1 MKKQLAMPMV
11 LLSLVF
17 IQAGVAAS
25 PIFGPTSH
33 DTQSEP
39 PSCGNLTV
47 ALVVDPQLAE
57 PIRASIDLFVADLCT
72 AGYNTIENSGWFSDP
87 AELRNYLR
95 DLYEQPETG
104 LAGAILVGDIPRAY
118 QWFETIYTNPDIP
131 PLRQEVISFQYY
143 SDLDGTFEKSPGYVS
158 SGGHEFSYDIHSGAM
173 DWEIWVSVLPYYK
186 GKLSSTIEALNR
198 YFAKNHAF
206 RSGLLKRPNAFL
218 QISELQDDPE
228 SLRAEPYTWSP
239 FSQEAHARLY
249 AGDVSRG
256 YEDLSA
262 GVAVFTVVAAH
273 GYWGASGQLSIA
285 DVEEN
290 PVRTIGFWSSGCAI
304 GNLDHSDNFLTSI
317 LYSKTSEVLV
327 AKGTTNDS
335 GGMGSNEDGF
345 YGHNIATALSGSAS
359 LGDAILSH
367 VNVPLIYPWSDDR
380 ELHFSTLVVL
390 GDPTL
395 QFELRQDFE
404 INAGQAG
411 TWFNPATPG
420 QGQLID
426 VEPENTF
433 LFLSWFTFTDD
444 NSANPLEQHWF
455 TAQGN
460 YTGNHAELI
469 LHETLGGRFDDPQAV
484 STQPV
489 GTVTLRFTDCGI
501 GLMDYSIFNGNIQ
514 GSFPLQRAI
523 PGTENLCVEL
533 AGDTTN
539 ALDPNDGRDGAW
551 FDEATPGQGF
561 LVDAHP
567 DPDTDD
573 FMFVAWFTYGDDSAS
588 GQRWLTA
595 QGPLVGPMAD
605 LIVYETTGGS
615 FDEPVVDETR
625 PVGSMT
631 IDFTDCSNALLTYSI
646 TDEVL
651 AGIIEIQRAIPGTE
665 ALCEELTQ

>member
-1 MKKQLAMPMV
+1 
-11 LLSLVF
+11 
-17 IQAGVAAS
+17 
-25 PIFGPTSH
+25 
-33 DTQSEP
+33 
-39 PSCGNLTV
+39 
-47 ALVVDPQLAE
+47 
-57 PIRASIDLFVADLCT
+57 
-72 AGYNTIENSGWFSDP
+72 
-87 AELRNYLR
+87 
-95 DLYEQPETG
+95 
-104 LAGAILVGDIPRAY
+104 
-118 QWFETIYTNPDIP
+118 
-131 PLRQEVISFQYY
+131 
-143 SDLDGTFEKSPGYVS
+143 
-158 SGGHEFSYDIHSGAM
+158 
-173 DWEIWVSVLPYYK
+173 
-186 GKLSSTIEALNR
+186 
-198 YFAKNHAF
+198 
-206 RSGLLKRPNAFL
+206 LLKRPNAFL

-367 VNVPLIYPWSDDR
+367 VNVPLIYPWSDHR
-380 ELHFSTLVVL
+380 ELHFSTPVVL

-404 INAGQAG
+404 INAGHAG
-411 TWFNPATPG
+411 AWFNPASKG

-426 VEPENTF
+426 IEPESQYM
-433 LFLSWFTFTDD
+433 FLSWFTFTDAV
-444 NSANPLEQHWF
+444 SANPNEQHWF

-460 YTGNHAELI
+460 YSGNTADLVVY
-469 LHETLGGRFDDPQAV
+469 ETLGGRFDDPQTV
-484 STQPV
+484 STDPV
-489 GTVTLRFTDCGI
+489 GQASLSFTDCGHGQMSYTI
-501 GLMDYSIFNGNIQ
+501 DTSDLQ

-523 PGTENLCVEL
+523 PGTENVCEER
-533 AGDTTN
+533 AGITTEP
-539 ALDPNDGRDGAW
+539 LDVKDGWDGAW
-551 FDEATPGQGF
+551 YDVETPGQGF
-561 LVDAHP
+561 LIDAHP
-567 DPDTDD
+567 NPAGDD
-573 FMFVAWFTYGDDSAS
+573 FIFVAWFTYGENTAS

-595 QGPLVGPMAD
+595 QGPLEGSTANI
-605 LIVYETTGGS
+605 IVYETVGGS
-615 FDEPVVDETR
+615 FDDPQPSETN
-625 PVGSMT
+625 PVGLLT
-631 IDFTDCSNALLTYSI
+631 IDFTDCSNALVSYSI
-646 TDEVL
+646 TDEEL
-651 AGIIEIQRAIPGTE
+651 AGMIDIERAIPGTE
-665 ALCEELTQ
+665 ALCEELAQ